1 VQVALDRLA
10 ADLGSSERLSVK
22 RVKTIRGVGESVLRM
37 RVGDYRVL
45 FDAIE
50 GDRVVLVLAIVHRS
64 ELERWIRSR

>member
-1 VQVALDRLA
+1 VQVALDRIA